1 MKWLMLLVLQAL
13 SAAPSYLHS
22 IGHFVESIHHEL
34 GPFQFAS
41 FAHCQRDANGV
52 AHSLAQE
59 VASRCLDTKSVEF
72 PPSLICTQLFREL
85 CNS

>member
-34 GPFQFAS
+34 ESFQSAS
-41 FAHCQRDANGV
+41 FAHCRRDAV

-59 VASRCLDTKSVEF
+59 AASHYLDARWVES

-85 CNS
+85 CNP